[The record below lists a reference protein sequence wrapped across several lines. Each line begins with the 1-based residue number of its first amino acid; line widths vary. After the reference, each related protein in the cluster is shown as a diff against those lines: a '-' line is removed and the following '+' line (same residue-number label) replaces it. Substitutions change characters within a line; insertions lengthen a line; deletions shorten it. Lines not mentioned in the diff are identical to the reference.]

1 MREHLVRRRLGIFS
15 LKRIKLGVDPPPV
28 RPAIAVQSRNAM
40 NSVALRLQFT
50 WIVVSWWNSNVFSA
64 APLLTLR
71 QRSHAAAIKD
81 QLPVNQH
88 HDRGS
93 GTQWVAPIQWYSGS
107 TTPARTHTQATRLT
121 PFFIHGRTAH
131 APSSTWYPSSGTVV
145 APLQH
150 VTVHGY
156 TIVSRSER
164 NPLELP
170 SALLSDESA
179 AASP

>member
-1 MREHLVRRRLGIFS
+1 MVMREHLVRRRLGIFS

-107 TTPARTHTQATRLT
+107 TTPARTHTQATRPT
-121 PFFIHGRTAH
+121 PFFYPGTESPCSLKYKYVVPIQWYSGSTTPARDCAWAH
-131 APSSTWYPSSGTVV
+131 DCK
-145 APLQH
+145 QK
-150 VTVHGY
+150 
-156 TIVSRSER
+156 
-164 NPLELP
+164 
-170 SALLSDESA
+170 
-179 AASP
+179 